1 MEVMRPV
8 KLRFTAEAR
17 EHIAAIY
24 SYIRDRNP
32 VAATQVVARIRL
44 AAEQLAEFPRLGH
57 VGRVSGTHEWSY
69 VAYPTLSSIKPT
81 RPILTRCWYSAYF
94 MRPKTENENDAET

>member
-1 MEVMRPV
+1 MRPV
-8 KLRFTAEAR
+8 RLRYTAQAR

-44 AAEQLAEFPRLGH
+44 AAERLAEFPRVGH
-57 VGRVSGTHEWSY
+57 AGRVAGTHEWVVRGLPY
-69 VAYPTLSSIKPT
+69 IIVYQTGA
-81 RPILTRCWYSAYF
+81 A
-94 MRPKTENENDAET
+94 DAEEILILGVFHAAQDRERE